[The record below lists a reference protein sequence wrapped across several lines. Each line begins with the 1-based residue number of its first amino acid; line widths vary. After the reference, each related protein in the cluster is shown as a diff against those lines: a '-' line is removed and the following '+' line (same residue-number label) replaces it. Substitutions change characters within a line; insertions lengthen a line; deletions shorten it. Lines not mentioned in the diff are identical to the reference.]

1 MSWHLLKMGTWDP
14 CSGSQ
19 PSGCSSPKAA
29 DVLAFFNSDSDKSLQ
44 MQVWALF

>member
-19 PSGCSSPKAA
+19 PSGRSSPKAA
-29 DVLAFFNSDSDKSLQ
+29 DVFNSDSDVFNDLIK
-44 MQVWALF
+44 V